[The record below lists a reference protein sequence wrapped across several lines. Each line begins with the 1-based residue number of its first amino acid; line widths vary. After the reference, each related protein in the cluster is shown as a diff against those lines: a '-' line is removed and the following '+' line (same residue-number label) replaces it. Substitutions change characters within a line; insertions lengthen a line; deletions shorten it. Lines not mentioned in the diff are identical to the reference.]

1 VVNEEK
7 HPGPEGFERR
17 QGGGEAR
24 AGVGEFL
31 DFAAVDGFDE
41 GVASW
46 EVAIE
51 CARADAGSACDVV
64 EARGCAK
71 AGEDLLG
78 YLKDALTVPLRVGA
92 GSSGGLRWRG
102 LLFRHVNGSRK
113 ISCNRG
119 LSPVIYLPIRGLSPF

>member
-1 VVNEEK
+1 MVDEEK
-7 HPGPEGFERR
+7 HPGTKGFERR

-24 AGVGEFL
+24 AGVSESF

-51 CARADAGSACDVV
+51 RAGADAGPARDVV
-64 EARGCAK
+64 EPRGCAN

-78 YLKDALTVPLRVGA
+78 YFKDALTVSLRVGA
-92 GSSGGLRWRG
+92 GSSGGLRRRG
-102 LLFRHVNGSRK
+102 LFFRHGDSRGK
-113 ISCNRG
+113 IFCNRG
-119 LSPVIYLPIRGLSPF
+119 VSPVIYLFGDCLRFI